1 MKIIRFPT
9 QAKWDHPLETLNWFQ
24 RLVRKFKRRKRA
36 NMAKIRI
43 EKARAGR

>member
-1 MKIIRFPT
+1 MKVIRFPT

-36 NMAKIRI
+36 NMAKIRL
-43 EKARAGR
+43 KNARSGR